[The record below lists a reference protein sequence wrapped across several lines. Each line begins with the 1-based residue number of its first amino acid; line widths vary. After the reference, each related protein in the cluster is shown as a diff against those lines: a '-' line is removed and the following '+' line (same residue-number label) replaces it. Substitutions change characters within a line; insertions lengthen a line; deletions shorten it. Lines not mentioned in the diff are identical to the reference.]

1 MKIKNILLKCL
12 KSNKLNTLEK
22 LYFDSMFMMVLSF
35 IIFLILSFK
44 FFIYE
49 NILVFFRDYF
59 LLLIIF
65 TIVLIGL
72 FNTLKSVRKY
82 KEILKKKNYEY

>member
-12 KSNKLNTLEK
+12 KPNKLNTLEK
-22 LYFDSMFMMVLSF
+22 LYFGSMFMMVLSF
-35 IIFLILSFK
+35 AIFLILLLN
-44 FFIYE
+44 FFI
-49 NILVFFRDYF
+49 
-59 LLLIIF
+59 
-65 TIVLIGL
+65 IVLIGL

>member
-1 MKIKNILLKCL
+1 NVYDGFKFCNFFN
-12 KSNKLNTLEK
+12 S
-22 LYFDSMFMMVLSF
+22 
-35 IIFLILSFK
+35 SFK

-49 NILVFFRDYF
+49 DILVFFQDYF

-65 TIVLIGL
+65 IIVLIGL
-72 FNTLKSVRKY
+72 FNALKGVRKY

>member
-12 KSNKLNTLEK
+12 KPDKFNTLEK

-35 IIFLILSFK
+35 VIFLILSFK

-49 NILVFFRDYF
+49 DILVFFQDYF

-65 TIVLIGL
+65 VIVLIGL

>member
-1 MKIKNILLKCL
+1 LKCL
-12 KSNKLNTLEK
+12 KPNKLNTLEK

-35 IIFLILSFK
+35 VIFLILSFK

-49 NILVFFRDYF
+49 NILVFFQDYF

-65 TIVLIGL
+65 IIVLIGL
-72 FNTLKSVRKY
+72 FDKFKEIKKY
-82 KEILKKKNYEY
+82 KLILKNYQKK

>member
-1 MKIKNILLKCL
+1 MLLKCL
-12 KSNKLNTLEK
+12 KPDKFNTLEK

-35 IIFLILSFK
+35 VIFLILSFK

-49 NILVFFRDYF
+49 DILVFFQDYF

-65 TIVLIGL
+65 VIVLIGL

>member
-1 MKIKNILLKCL
+1 MLLKCL
-12 KSNKLNTLEK
+12 KPNKLNTLEK

-35 IIFLILSFK
+35 VIFLILSFK

-49 NILVFFRDYF
+49 NILVFFQDYF

-65 TIVLIGL
+65 IIVLIGL
-72 FNTLKSVRKY
+72 FDKFKEIKKY
-82 KEILKKKNYEY
+82 KLILKNYQKK